1 MRKIFGREPSVI
13 IGFAGALVAV
23 LAALELPW
31 FSAGA
36 AVAVVALITA
46 GVTAWATRP
55 VAPSLYVGVLTAA
68 FALAAEY
75 GLEWSEE
82 GIAAAGGLV
91 VAWFALNTVRP
102 QVTPVIDQAPI
113 APANGQVR

>member
-1 MRKIFGREPSVI
+1 MKKIFGREPSVV
-13 IGFAGALVAV
+13 IGFGGAAVAV

-36 AVAVVALITA
+36 AVALVALITA
-46 GVTAWATRP
+46 GITAWATRP
-55 VAPSLYVGVLTAA
+55 VTPSLYVGVLTAVA
-68 FALAAEY
+68 ALAAEY
-75 GLEWSEE
+75 GLEWSEQ
-82 GIAAAGGLV
+82 GIAAAGGFIL
-91 VAWFALNTVRP
+91 AAFALNTVRP